1 MREFILVHNETSRVE
16 SRRKYSLDAPIF
28 IFVSRTPV
36 TGVTAAIFRS
46 EINVERFSLLVHDH
60 QVVLMVNTKT
70 ENIASLW

>member
-1 MREFILVHNETSRVE
+1 
-16 SRRKYSLDAPIF
+16 
-28 IFVSRTPV
+28 V

-46 EINVERFSLLVHDH
+46 EIKVERFSLLVHEH